1 MKNILFTI
9 FALIN
14 ICNSV
19 SGIRL
24 LNIPI
29 NNIEP
34 ENELIGGLDTH
45 GCMPGAGYFYCN
57 YTDTC
62 NRFNEP
68 CVFNKTKEPE
78 ISDNSVNS
86 DYSDVYVLVEIND
99 LIRLLIN
106 TD

>member
-24 LNIPI
+24 LNVPI

-78 ISDNSVNS
+78 ISD
-86 DYSDVYVLVEIND
+86 YSDVYVLVEIND